1 MEVMMMDIILKSID
15 VLLLWWTIYEALK
28 LVVCIVYSRDIKN
41 YDLLSLAAGFTYLI
55 FK

>member
-1 MEVMMMDIILKSID
+1 MMDIILKSID

>member
-1 MEVMMMDIILKSID
+1 MMDIILKCID

-28 LVVCIVYSRDIKN
+28 LIVCIVYSKNIKN

-55 FK
+55 FR